1 MLLYHSLAPIIVN
14 LRILILINTPSWLL
28 SPCCTLLVFFCCLT
42 SILSTPSR
50 QLSSHTIPKY
60 VHIYYYMNNHQTVKG
75 LRLPH
80 TCKQV
85 SLLQFR
91 GCWQRTQDS
100 WVGDNGLYY
109 SWHIKFHELSDCISF
124 FCIWSLT
131 RVTPWG
137 SGGCCAQCGVS
148 SKPRSLELR
157 EHKFSVMGCKQTYPT
172 FALEGDSILLYSTV
186 NKSSAGDSNSIF
198 QGDYTNIFEKTI
210 WDNYLCLCS
219 QDRQKHG
226 RPTGNYLTAP
236 FPTFFGNFVF
246 WYKFKLTEK
255 LQE

>member
-1 MLLYHSLAPIIVN
+1 
-14 LRILILINTPSWLL
+14 
-28 SPCCTLLVFFCCLT
+28 
-42 SILSTPSR
+42 
-50 QLSSHTIPKY
+50 
-60 VHIYYYMNNHQTVKG
+60 MNNHQTVKG

-85 SLLQFR
+85 SLLQFQ

-137 SGGCCAQCGVS
+137 SGGCCAQSGVS
-148 SKPRSLELR
+148 SKLRSLELR

-186 NKSSAGDSNSIF
+186 NKSPAGDSNSIF
-198 QGDYTNIFEKTI
+198 QGSWLYKYLWKDNLGQLSVPLLTRQTETWETHRELSHSTSPNIF
-210 WDNYLCLCS
+210 W
-219 QDRQKHG
+219 
-226 RPTGNYLTAP
+226 
-236 FPTFFGNFVF
+236 
-246 WYKFKLTEK
+246 
-255 LQE
+255 